1 MKIMKY
7 AYSPLSVRRILGELA
22 NDCGITN
29 LRRYNNAELHSR
41 RGAQDYRDPV
51 LVTITV
57 ERLPRVKRPKPKR
70 PSVPARAAG
79 GHATAAIMSPAQ
91 RQERAR
97 LGGIAR
103 RAKAVSKFTGSTS

>member
-1 MKIMKY
+1 MKITKY
-7 AYSPLSVRRILGELA
+7 AYSPLSVRRILAELA
-22 NDCGITN
+22 NDCGLD
-29 LRRYNNAELHSR
+29 LRGYCNAELQSR
-41 RGAQDYRDPV
+41 RSAETHQDPV
-51 LVTITV
+51 LITITV
-57 ERLPRVKRPKPKR
+57 ERVARIKRPKPKR